1 MSEHHFIEVNRV
13 LSNNEKINIST
24 KPETI
29 NIGEIQG
36 FRAWHKGKKDV
47 GIKGEM
53 TIVMMKSAK
62 QSESEA
68 DKGSF
73 NILIEESYTEF
84 SKRISKKIII
94 TNLP

>member
-13 LSNNEKINIST
+13 LSNSEKVNVSI

-36 FRAWHKGKKDV
+36 FRAWHKGKRDV
-47 GIKGEM
+47 GIKGDM
-53 TIVMMKSAK
+53 TIVMMKSVK
-62 QSESEA
+62 QNESDG

-73 NILIEESYTEF
+73 NILIEESYNDF
-84 SKRISKKIII
+84 SKRISKKVIIE
-94 TNLP
+94 NLP